1 MTGPTQRTT
10 RGSSADA
17 LDQRT
22 AEELETEQRLAEAH
36 EAGHAG
42 GSRPDWAPLPRRAGL
57 KPTASPLFSLR
68 TPISKRAKWTLG
80 VLSFLVPLAAW
91 TLLSV
96 SGWVEQTFLPSPG
109 AVLKAGIDMV
119 NTGQLF
125 TDLWATL
132 QRVVYGFGLAI
143 LVSVPLGIV
152 MGTYAAGQ
160 AFFEPV
166 IGLLRYLPPTAF
178 MPLLMIWLGIEE
190 APKIALLF
198 IGTVFFNTLM
208 TADVVRNVPSS
219 LIDVSYTLGARRGE
233 VLRKIVVPH
242 ALPGMIDAIRVNAA
256 AAWNLVVVA
265 ELLAAEAGL
274 GLRIAKAQR
283 VLSTDKI
290 FALLVVI
297 GIAGLALDIL
307 LRVARE
313 RVGKWTA

>member
-10 RGSSADA
+10 RGTSADERA
-17 LDQRT
+17 
-22 AEELETEQRLAEAH
+22 AEELEAEQRLAEAH
-36 EAGHAG
+36 EAGHVG
-42 GSRPDWAPLPRRAGL
+42 GARPDWAPLPRRAGL
-57 KPTASPLFSLR
+57 KPTASALLSLR

-80 VLSFLVPLAAW
+80 VLSFLAPLAIW
-91 TLLSV
+91 SV
-96 SGWVEQTFLPSPG
+96 LTVTAAVDPTFLPSPG
-109 AVLKAGIDMV
+109 AVLKAGLDMAG
-119 NTGQLF
+119 TGELF
-125 TDLWATL
+125 SDLWATV
-132 QRVVYGFGLAI
+132 QRVLYGFGLAI

-160 AFFEPV
+160 AFFEPL

-178 MPLLMIWLGIEE
+178 SPLLMIWLGVDEE
-190 APKIALLF
+190 SKIALLF
-198 IGTVFFNTLM
+198 IGTVFYNTLM
-208 TADVVRNVPSS
+208 TADVVRNVPRS

-242 ALPGMIDAIRVNAA
+242 ALPGMIDSIRVNAA

-265 ELLAAEAGL
+265 ELLAATAGL

-283 VLSTDKI
+283 FLATDKI

-297 GIAGLALDIL
+297 GLAGLTIDII
-307 LRVARE
+307 LRIARD